1 MRTVHGRHAKVMRDT
16 RTGTSYHRFMFT
28 PDTVETRTLTL
39 VLPEAEWRA
48 LREAEPDSVG
58 WLQARI
64 RERLS
69 PEPAGAT
76 TRPVSENWAGDD
88 Y

>member
-1 MRTVHGRHAKVMRDT
+1 MQDARSCRP
-16 RTGTSYHRFMFT
+16 YHPSMFT
-28 PDTVETRTLTL
+28 PDVPQTRTLTL
-39 VLPEAEWRA
+39 VLPESEWRA

-69 PEPAGAT
+69 PSPAAK
-76 TRPVSENWAGDD
+76 PSAAPSEAWAGDD